1 MFWQYLLLC
10 CPWTQSSLPPEEEGG
25 GGGGTKQ
32 NKTPANEAELLYSSS
47 SLLLPSAN
55 STRLSA
61 AARFYERQWAGLDVD
76 VKSTDKRH
84 HSWPKGHLS
93 TLWSYCFTTKAHN
106 SHASKP
112 RSVMCI
118 AIAMTYIDGTCVT
131 HPIPLS
137 LTELRFEILYKIN
150 RAFIFQTKLFNYLF
164 YFDLV

>member
-1 MFWQYLLLC
+1 M
-10 CPWTQSSLPPEEEGG
+10 
-25 GGGGTKQ
+25 
-32 NKTPANEAELLYSSS
+32 
-47 SLLLPSAN
+47 
-55 STRLSA
+55 
-61 AARFYERQWAGLDVD
+61 D

-106 SHASKP
+106 SHATYFKTATVYDA
-112 RSVMCI
+112 RSYI
-118 AIAMTYIDGTCVT
+118 YIAMTYIDGTCVT

-150 RAFIFQTKLFNYLF
+150 RAFIFQTKSFNYLF